1 MVNLAYGIL
10 LSWLM
15 ASPVSAMDYQLVP
28 QAVAK
33 DTYAF
38 VGLAEDFTPGN
49 GGNIVNTGF
58 VVTDRGVIV
67 IDTGPSLRY
76 GQQMRTA
83 ISRVTDK
90 PVVKVYNTHLHPD
103 HFLGN
108 QAFKDVSILAL
119 EKTIAGIQAH
129 GDRFADNLYHL
140 VDGWMQG
147 TQPLVPSGV
156 VIPGTWEFGGHKF
169 RFIERA
175 GHSDA
180 DLLILDE
187 TTGVLFAG
195 DAVFN
200 GRAPTTPHADL
211 DSWVETLEFLS
222 IVPFDVLIPGHGP
235 VVTTRDSIQQTKHY
249 IQWLQATFRKAA
261 NEGVDMA
268 ELMFYEPPREFQTL
282 PVLRSEFQRSVS
294 HLYPSFEARSVPLA
308 QPR

>member
-1 MVNLAYGIL
+1 MVYLAYGIL
-10 LSWLM
+10 LSCLM

-33 DTYAF
+33 DTFVF
-38 VGLAEDFTPGN
+38 VGLAEDFTASN

-76 GQQMRTA
+76 GKQMRTA

-90 PVVKVYNTHLHPD
+90 PVVQVYNTHLHPD

-119 EKTIAGIQAH
+119 EKTIAGIRAH
-129 GDRFADNLYHL
+129 GDRFTNNLYRL

-147 TQPLVPSGV
+147 TQTLAPSGI
-156 VIPGTWEFGGHKF
+156 VIPGTWEFGGHRF
-169 RFIERA
+169 RSIERA

-222 IVPFDVLIPGHGP
+222 HVPFDVLIPGHGP
-235 VVTTRDSIQQTKHY
+235 VVTTRDSIQQTKLY
-249 IQWLQATFRKAA
+249 IQWLQDTFQKAA

-268 ELMFYEPPREFQTL
+268 ELMFYEPPPEFRTL

-294 HLYPSFEARSVPLA
+294 HLYPSFEARAVPLA